1 MSTELAE
8 LLCRRA
14 VSVTDPQTRVQLFRS
29 LLAETPIETLREAVT
44 VLVERAGMRDTAAQT
59 ALLAAQIALLQRPDV
74 LRVLHHEGARGEY
87 DESSEAPAANA
98 KPEDDEH
105 KVPQYVPGRTLTLGE
120 RKALA
125 RRPDRRQIDRI
136 TRDPSP
142 AVIDLLLANPRLT
155 EDDVVRMCAR
165 RPNLPEVLTLVFA
178 NPRWSSRP
186 RVRRALALN
195 PQTPEPIFAALVP
208 LLSADDLHAVAE
220 DERVSS
226 AVRRRCLEIIA
237 RLPPIA
243 DDPTGQVH

>member
-1 MSTELAE
+1 MSTELAD

-14 VSVTDPQTRVQLFRS
+14 VSVTDAQTRVHLFRS
-29 LLAETPIETLREAVT
+29 LLAELPVETLREAVT

-59 ALLAAQIALLQRPDV
+59 ALLAAQIALLQRPEV
-74 LRVLHHEGARGEY
+74 LRVLHHEGARAED
-87 DESSEAPAANA
+87 DEPAEDGDA
-98 KPEDDEH
+98 KPREDEEH

-142 AVIDLLLANPRLT
+142 AVIELLLNNPRLT

-165 RPNLPEVLTLVFA
+165 RPNVPEVLTLVFA

-186 RVRRALALN
+186 RVRRSLALN
-195 PQTPEPIFAALVP
+195 PNTPEPIVAAVVP
-208 LLSADDLHAVAE
+208 LLSPEDLRAVAE
-220 DERVSS
+220 DERGAP
-226 AVRRRCLEIIA
+226 AVRRRCLEVLA